1 MNISDKNINLYSVR
15 ITITKNGN
23 IILIRQ
29 RSNSAMLMY
38 DKSNLK
44 EVSITEWKEL
54 KSVAI
59 LFTFL

>member
-44 EVSITEWKEL
+44 EVSIAEWKEL